1 MPDKHKFKFLNHFK
15 SKEEEPPLLLG
26 LTSSPSPSNAHHH
39 QNANTSTSSNNKK
52 IFGFFGKHDSSD
64 SLATTS
70 PTQTNSSDVTNTH
83 VSSQHQIASPKPLS
97 SRINGT
103 TGGLPHQGNSPNSP
117 LAVPPP
123 PPPTITTP
131 TPMVQHVD
139 AAVSPAAIPHNKLV
153 PSSSA
158 IDLRKFFRGGKKK
171 DLLLPH
177 GTPQGTLSTTS
188 SISSNTP
195 HNNNNQQTSPLPI
208 RGSLVSLANLIN
220 QTSSQLVQ
228 SAQQHHSYSHTA
240 NGGGTGGTGPGGIL
254 LFGSTGSPLI
264 SKYGK
269 MGKELGSGAGGSVR
283 LITRPSDNKTFAV
296 KEFRPKRA
304 DESLKDYTR
313 KCTVE
318 YCIGST
324 LRHPNII
331 RTIDIIHELNRYFEV
346 MEYAPIDF
354 FTVVMSGEMTRQEI
368 NCCLKQIIEGVSYLH
383 SLGLAHRDLKLDN
396 CVLTTR
402 GILKIIDFGSAVIF
416 KYPYDQYGNST
427 TIHPCHGIVGSD
439 PYLAPEVLRSSHS
452 YNPQPVD
459 LWSIGIIYCC
469 MTLKRFPWKIP
480 DPATDNSFKLYN
492 MVDDNWHDYELS
504 NELHKLLLQ
513 QRKLKNMIVRLNKRK
528 KLLEKQQQQQ
538 HQTEDISPAKELDK
552 INSELQVQTFPTPAT
567 TPSVDPSAMEEE
579 PASSNA
585 DSNSNVRENAHEGTS
600 IEAHGGHE
608 DETLKSTKANS
619 ELLSGE
625 QVEEIMQQ
633 LKQIDDKLE
642 EFEKTKHEKKLIWQ
656 QAVNKIDVPAPE
668 EESPDKKKKQIHGPY
683 RLMRLLPHASR
694 PIISRM
700 LEVDPKKRAT
710 IEEIL
715 NNEWIKEIEC
725 CTLKLAITDDDDD
738 DELLPGNPPHKHT
751 IVTEGQ

>member
-1 MPDKHKFKFLNHFK
+1 M
-15 SKEEEPPLLLG
+15 ETG
-26 LTSSPSPSNAHHH
+26 L
-39 QNANTSTSSNNKK
+39 ST
-52 IFGFFGKHDSSD
+52 IH
-64 SLATTS
+64 
-70 PTQTNSSDVTNTH
+70 
-83 VSSQHQIASPKPLS
+83 
-97 SRINGT
+97 
-103 TGGLPHQGNSPNSP
+103 
-117 LAVPPP
+117 
-123 PPPTITTP
+123 
-131 TPMVQHVD
+131 
-139 AAVSPAAIPHNKLV
+139 HNKLG

-158 IDLRKFFRGGKKK
+158 IDLRKFFRGGKRKE
-171 DLLLPH
+171 LPH
-177 GTPQGTLSTTS
+177 GTPQAALSTTS
-188 SISSNTP
+188 SISSANASSP
-195 HNNNNQQTSPLPI
+195 HEGGHQTSPLPV

-228 SAQQHHSYSHTA
+228 SAQQHHSYSHT
-240 NGGGTGGTGPGGIL
+240 NGTGNVMLGLGGG
-254 LFGSTGSPLI
+254 SNSSPLI

-313 KCTVE
+313 KCTAE

-416 KYPYDQYGNST
+416 KYPYDQYGNSS

-492 MVDDNWHDYELS
+492 MVDDNWHDYDLS

-528 KLLEKQQQQQ
+528 KMLEKQQQQAE
-538 HQTEDISPAKELDK
+538 TEAEAKSEDDSAVTKDSDK
-552 INSELQVQTFPTPAT
+552 EEPEALPQAPPTPAT
-567 TPSVDPSAMEEE
+567 TPAADSAMEEE
-579 PASSNA
+579 PVGLA
-585 DSNSNVRENAHEGTS
+585 VQ
-600 IEAHGGHE
+600 E
-608 DETLKSTKANS
+608 DEATKAEKALNS
-619 ELLSGE
+619 ELLSQD
-625 QVEEIMQQ
+625 QVKEIMQQ
-633 LKQIDDKLE
+633 LKQIDDKLD
-642 EFEKTKHEKKLIWQ
+642 EFEKTKQEKKLVWQ
-656 QAVNKIDVPAPE
+656 QTMGKSDVPAPE
-668 EESPDKKKKQIHGPY
+668 EDALDKKKKQIHGPY

-694 PIISRM
+694 PIIARM

-710 IEEIL
+710 IEEIME
-715 NNEWIKEIEC
+715 NEWIKEIQC

-738 DELLPGNPPHKHT
+738 DELVPGVPAHKHT
-751 IVTEGQ
+751 IVTEGL